1 MPLLWSLPLLMAAC
15 TGEPEK
21 PAQPPAEPVV
31 QTPTEEAPAPAL
43 ALSDLQGGAT
53 MDALVPSPAETQ
65 RALANAG
72 LTTSLA
78 KMAEGRDFKVEVA
91 DNDEVAVRT
100 GVVLAHVVLGAKD
113 APAPKLV
120 SELGMLKTG
129 LQKLGAKEK
138 ILTTIDDL
146 SARVANDATSRDDLV
161 REMDELANV
170 MVPEVEY
177 AVGDRAL
184 PLLRAGAWL
193 EGAWLVS
200 GAIIAEKRFDV
211 ATSLLRQPA
220 VVSYFKD
227 YLYGPGKAVAPAA
240 INTELQATLAKLETI
255 TAKDTLTAE
264 DVTAIHD
271 ATNGLLSKLEG

>member
-1 MPLLWSLPLLMAAC
+1 MPRPWFVPLLLVAC
-15 TGEPEK
+15 AGEPEK
-21 PAQPPAEPVV
+21 SAPEASPEAAP
-31 QTPTEEAPAPAL
+31 EEAPVAPL
-43 ALSDLQGGAT
+43 SLSDMQAGAS

-72 LTTSLA
+72 LSSSLM
-78 KMAEGRDFKVEVA
+78 KMAEGRDFKVDVA
-91 DNDEVAVRT
+91 DSDEVAVRT

-113 APAPKLV
+113 APKEKLIAQ
-120 SELGMLKTG
+120 LALLKTG
-129 LQKLGAKEK
+129 LTKLGAKDK
-138 ILTTIDDL
+138 ILTTLDDL
-146 SARVANDATSRDDLV
+146 SARIGNDATGRDELV

-200 GAIIAEKRFDV
+200 GAIQAEGRYDV

-220 VVSYFKD
+220 VVAYFKD

-240 INTELQATLAKLETI
+240 INAELQATLNKLEAI
-255 TAKDTLTAE
+255 TAKETLAQE
-264 DVTAIHD
+264 DVAAIHE
-271 ATNGLLSKLEG
+271 ATNALLSKLEG

>member
-1 MPLLWSLPLLMAAC
+1 MPRPWFLSLLLAAC
-15 TGEPEK
+15 SGEPEK
-21 PAQPPAEPVV
+21 SSPA
-31 QTPTEEAPAPAL
+31 EAPAEATPAEAPVEAL
-43 ALSDLQGGAT
+43 ALDQLQAGAS

-65 RALANAG
+65 RALTNAG
-72 LTTSLA
+72 LSSSLA
-78 KMAEGRDFKVEVA
+78 KMAEGREVKVDVA
-91 DNDEVAVRT
+91 DQDEVAVRT

-113 APAPKLV
+113 APKEKLIAQLA
-120 SELGMLKTG
+120 ELEVGLK
-129 LQKLGAKEK
+129 KLGAKEK

-146 SARVANDATSRDDLV
+146 SARIGNDATGRDELV

-200 GAIIAEKRFDV
+200 GAIQAEGRYDV

-220 VVSYFKD
+220 VVAYFKD
-227 YLYGPGKAVAPAA
+227 YLYGPGKEVAPAA
-240 INTELQATLAKLETI
+240 INAELQATLGKLEAI
-255 TAKDTLTAE
+255 TAKETLGQE
-264 DVTAIHD
+264 DVAAIHE
-271 ATNGLLSKLEG
+271 ATNGLLSKLGG